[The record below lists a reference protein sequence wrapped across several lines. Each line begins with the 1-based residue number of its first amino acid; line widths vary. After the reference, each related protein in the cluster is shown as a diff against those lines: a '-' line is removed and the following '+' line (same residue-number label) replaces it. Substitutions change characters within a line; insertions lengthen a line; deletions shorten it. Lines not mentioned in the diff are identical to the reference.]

1 MFKGYKTPKSQRVR
15 IANKRL
21 QQQRQRQRQQQRQH
35 RQPRTAACAVCHY
48 RCSRAA
54 LRSHAVGQTHS
65 LSHLLSFSHM
75 RSPTTMC
82 SWCRCFL
89 LAAATLRL
97 RRRRAV
103 PTTSAATTT
112 RTITSQPDQTTTP
125 TQSSVRIELCN
136 GAVAQSL
143 VSRRSHSLSP
153 NQNSHCKI
161 ARVYLATFA
170 RDYFLFCFSR
180 FVAFLFGFLF
190 TFLDVRCEVC
200 VCLCRQQ

>member
-1 MFKGYKTPKSQRVR
+1 MPKGYKTPKSQRIR
-15 IANKRL
+15 IANKRS
-21 QQQRQRQRQQQRQH
+21 QQQRQH

-48 RCSRAA
+48 RYSRAA
-54 LRSHAVGQTHS
+54 LHSHAVGQTLA
-65 LSHLLSFSHM
+65 LSHLLSFSHK

-112 RTITSQPDQTTTP
+112 TTRTTASQPDQTTTP

-143 VSRRSHSLSP
+143 VSRRALTQP
-153 NQNSHCKI
+153 
-161 ARVYLATFA
+161 
-170 RDYFLFCFSR
+170 
-180 FVAFLFGFLF
+180 
-190 TFLDVRCEVC
+190 
-200 VCLCRQQ
+200 

>member
-1 MFKGYKTPKSQRVR
+1 MFKGYKTPKSQRIR

-21 QQQRQRQRQQQRQH
+21 MQQRQH
-35 RQPRTAACAVCHY
+35 RQPRTAACAVCVIIATH
-48 RCSRAA
+48 A
-54 LRSHAVGQTHS
+54 LLCARMLSAKHTLS
-65 LSHLLSFSHM
+65 LSLTLSHM

-161 ARVYLATFA
+161 ARV
-170 RDYFLFCFSR
+170 
-180 FVAFLFGFLF
+180 
-190 TFLDVRCEVC
+190 
-200 VCLCRQQ
+200 

>member
-1 MFKGYKTPKSQRVR
+1 MCRV
-15 IANKRL
+15 
-21 QQQRQRQRQQQRQH
+21 
-35 RQPRTAACAVCHY
+35 
-48 RCSRAA
+48 
-54 LRSHAVGQTHS
+54 S
-65 LSHLLSFSHM
+65 LSLLCARMLSAKHTLSLSLTLSHM
-75 RSPTTMC
+75 RSPMTMC

-103 PTTSAATTT
+103 PTTSATATTT
-112 RTITSQPDQTTTP
+112 RTTTSQPDQTTTP

-153 NQNSHCKI
+153 NQNSHSKI

-170 RDYFLFCFSR
+170 RVYFLFCFSR

-190 TFLDVRCEVC
+190 TFVDVRCEVC
-200 VCLCRQQ
+200 VKTAII